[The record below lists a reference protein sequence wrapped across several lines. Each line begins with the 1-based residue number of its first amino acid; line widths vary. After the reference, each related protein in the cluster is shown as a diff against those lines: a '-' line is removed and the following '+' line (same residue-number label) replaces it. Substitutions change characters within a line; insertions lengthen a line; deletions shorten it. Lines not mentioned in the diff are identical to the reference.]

1 MLSILLL
8 AAQTASFHE
17 VELRNGGEVVVRHG
31 AEPSVSLV
39 EGDRRTTRINIA
51 GGRLVIDRCAVRCP
65 RGYRLRVD
73 VVTPSL
79 TALSVSDGGSLQA
92 GRGFPR
98 QANVAAS
105 VSSGGV
111 LDIRALPVED
121 VTASVA
127 HGGLIFTRPAR
138 RLAAAVAQGGAITY
152 WGDPDVTRSIRQGGV
167 VARGEA
173 ADEARPLA
181 DLHPRVPPIPRL
193 PDPPHL
199 NNR

>member
-8 AAQTASFHE
+8 TVQTAAFHE

-39 EGDRRTTRINIA
+39 EGDRRTTRIDVA
-51 GGRLVIDRCAVRCP
+51 GGRLVIDRCAAHCP
-65 RGYRLRVD
+65 RGYRMRVE

-79 TALSVSDGGSLQA
+79 TALSVADGGSLEA
-92 GRGFPR
+92 ARGFPR

-111 LDIRALPVED
+111 LDIRGLAADD

-127 HGGLIFTRPAR
+127 HGGLIFTRPGR
-138 RLAAAVAQGGAITY
+138 RLSAAVAQGGAITY
-152 WGDPDVTRSIRQGGV
+152 WGAPAVTRSVRHGGV
-167 VARGEA
+167 VVRGAA
-173 ADEARPLA
+173 ADEGRPLA
-181 DLHPRVPPIPRL
+181 ELHPRPPQLPRL
-193 PDPPHL
+193 PDL

>member
-8 AAQTASFHE
+8 AVQTAGFHE
-17 VELRNGGEVVVRHG
+17 VELRNGGEVVVSHG
-31 AEPSVSLV
+31 AERRVDLV
-39 EGDRRTTRINIA
+39 EGDRRTTRIA
-51 GGRLVIDRCAVRCP
+51 TVGGRLVIDRCAVRCP
-65 RGYRLRVD
+65 RGYRMRVE

-79 TALSVSDGGSLQA
+79 TALSVADGGSLEA
-92 GRGFPR
+92 RGFPP
-98 QANVAAS
+98 QAAVAAS

-111 LDIRALPVED
+111 LDIRALPAEE

-138 RLAAAVAQGGAITY
+138 RLSAAVAQGGAITY
-152 WGDPDVTRSIRQGGV
+152 WGDPAVTRSVRHGGV
-167 VARGEA
+167 VARGAA

-181 DLHPRVPPIPRL
+181 DLHPRLPPIPRL

-199 NNR
+199 NDR

>member
-8 AAQTASFHE
+8 AVQAVGFHE

-31 AEPSVSLV
+31 AGQRVSLV
-39 EGDRRTTRINIA
+39 EGDRRTTRIATVN
-51 GGRLVIDRCAVRCP
+51 GRLVIDRCAVRCP
-65 RGYRLRVD
+65 RGYRMRVE

-79 TALSVSDGGSLQA
+79 TALSVADGGSLEA
-92 GRGFPR
+92 APGFPR
-98 QANVAAS
+98 QAAVAAS

-111 LDIRALPVED
+111 LDIRALAAED

-138 RLAAAVAQGGAITY
+138 RLSAAVAQGGAITY
-152 WGDPDVTRSIRQGGV
+152 WGDPDVTRSVRHGGV
-167 VARGEA
+167 VARGAA
-173 ADEARPLA
+173 ADEGRPLA